1 MKTLYCLGKSEMSYI
16 SFSLLCFLLYYTL
29 LYSTVLY
36 TTLLYSTLLYSALL
50 YSTLHYSNLLC
61 STLPNSTLFY
71 ITVLYSALRYSTL
84 ELLESGAAMVPDAA
98 TQKLEFSKTFSY
110 QLLLSE
116 LWSSSFS
123 ENLSVVW
130 SCMNCVWTVVDVC
143 VGQLS
148 VPPQVAQTVGPQRHQ
163 QHTTNTQLFHKDMH
177 RRPQNHQLL
186 IQRLLR
192 PLQLQRQLLLKH
204 KVKHNAIRNLKKWH
218 TRMARIEWQLSVL
231 MKVL

>member
-1 MKTLYCLGKSEMSYI
+1 MKTLYCLGNIEMSYI

-36 TTLLYSTLLYSALL
+36 TTLLYSTLLYSDLL

-130 SCMNCVWTVVDVC
+130 SCMNCVWTVVNVC

-163 QHTTNTQLFHKDMH
+163 QRTTNTQLFHKDKH
-177 RRPQNHQLL
+177 SRPQEHQLL
-186 IQRLLR
+186 IQRLL
-192 PLQLQRQLLLKH
+192 LLQRQLLLKH
-204 KVKHNAIRNLKKWH
+204 KVKHNAIRNLKKWD
-218 TRMARIEWQLSVL
+218 TRIAPIEWQLSVL
-231 MKVL
+231 MEVL